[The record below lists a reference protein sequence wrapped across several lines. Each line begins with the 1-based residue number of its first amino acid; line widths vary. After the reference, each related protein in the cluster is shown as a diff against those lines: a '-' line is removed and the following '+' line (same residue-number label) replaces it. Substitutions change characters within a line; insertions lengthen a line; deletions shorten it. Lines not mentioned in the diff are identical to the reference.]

1 MSTTPQ
7 TLTAST
13 TARVA
18 LADLIRDLR
27 TVADELEAAAEGKP
41 AAQMDSTVGEVL
53 TWDDRAF
60 SFTIPTALRCGACGN
75 IQFGATVDD
84 NRECPTCARISAAE
98 AEHFA
103 QEEPALL

>member
-1 MSTTPQ
+1 MSANPQ

-13 TARVA
+13 AAALA

-27 TVADELEAAAEGKP
+27 TVADELEAAANGKP
-41 AAQMDSTVGEVL
+41 AAQLDSTVGECL

-60 SFTIPTALRCGACGN
+60 SFRIPPAIRCGACGL
-75 IQFGATVDD
+75 IQYAATLDD

-103 QEEPALL
+103 EAPALL